1 MQTKA
6 EEWIKVFLESLE
18 VERNLSEFTI
28 RNYRHYLKRFSA
40 WWTKETGKAEVTALI
55 LEEVRQFRLYLSR
68 LSDRRGRKLSKATQ
82 AYHLIAL
89 RSWLKWLIKQDVKVL
104 APEKIDVP
112 KGDSRSLIWLTREQ
126 VTRLLAAPSLSTP
139 AGLRD
144 KAILETLFSTGL
156 RVSELVG
163 LNRETVDVRRRE
175 FGVIGKGR
183 RPRVVFLSSR
193 AATWLSRYL
202 ATRADNWPPLFIRY
216 AGGKPAITSKGEE
229 MRLTVRSV
237 QRLVKKYVRKVQ
249 LPVAATV
256 HTLRHSFATDLLQA
270 GAGLRE
276 VQELLGHK
284 NIATTQVYTH
294 VTNPQLRTVHEKYH
308 NIS

>member
-1 MQTKA
+1 MQIKT
-6 EEWIKVFLESLE
+6 EEWIKSFLESLE

-40 WWTKETGKAEVTALI
+40 WWGKQTGKTDVTALT
-55 LEEVRQFRLYLSR
+55 LEDVRQFRLYLSR
-68 LSDRRGRKLSKATQ
+68 LSDKREKKLSKVTQ
-82 AYHLIAL
+82 AYHVIAL
-89 RSWLKWLIKQDVKVL
+89 RSWLKWLIKQDVRVL

-126 VTRLLAAPSLSTP
+126 VARLLAA
-139 AGLRD
+139 
-144 KAILETLFSTGL
+144 
-156 RVSELVG
+156 
-163 LNRETVDVRRRE
+163 
-175 FGVIGKGR
+175 
-183 RPRVVFLSSR
+183 
-193 AATWLSRYL
+193 RYL
-202 ATRADNWPPLFIRY
+202 ATRADNWPPLFVRY

-249 LPVAATV
+249 LPVVATV
-256 HTLRHSFATDLLQA
+256 HTLRHSFATDLLQS

-294 VTNPQLRTVHEKYH
+294 VTNPQLRAVHEKYH
-308 NIS
+308 SGNRE